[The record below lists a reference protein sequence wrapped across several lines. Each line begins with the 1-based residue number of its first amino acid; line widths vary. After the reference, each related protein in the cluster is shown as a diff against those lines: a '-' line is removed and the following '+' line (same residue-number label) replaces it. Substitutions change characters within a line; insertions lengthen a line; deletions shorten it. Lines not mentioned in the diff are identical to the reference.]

1 MLLKK
6 ILGLKTVAIFSLIL
20 GNQIEFL
27 VEKIHTQMKA

>member
-6 ILGLKTVAIFSLIL
+6 ILGLKTVAIFSLIS

-27 VEKIHTQMKA
+27 GKKYTHK